1 MPRKSSDIRDGDV
14 PKALK
19 AITIS
24 KTTTTTTTTTMSV
37 SNLAYENIKDIEQ
50 KH

>member
-1 MPRKSSDIRDGDV
+1 MPRKSSNKRDGDV

-24 KTTTTTTTTTMSV
+24 KTTTTTTTTKKV
-37 SNLAYENIKDIEQ
+37 ENNMYKRVAPII
-50 KH
+50 

>member
-1 MPRKSSDIRDGDV
+1 MPRKSSNKRDGDV

-24 KTTTTTTTTTMSV
+24 KTTTTTIIATPI
-37 SNLAYENIKDIEQ
+37 LAYQ
-50 KH
+50 LST